1 MYYNILSDA
10 KKNQGHS
17 WYTAQAE
24 PYCDTGVS
32 GDWKGNGWYRFVEPA
47 GTQMA
52 DSDPSGKI
60 HLKNPKIML
69 FNAYTLSHS
78 QIKMATIV
86 ELPLM
91 DG

>member
-1 MYYNILSDA
+1 LLSHVISNSFFFNNVDPCLYYNILSDA
-10 KKNQGHS
+10 KRNQGHS

-60 HLKNPKIML
+60 SAD
-69 FNAYTLSHS
+69 FS
-78 QIKMATIV
+78 
-86 ELPLM
+86 
-91 DG
+91 